1 MVLSLKTVFVIIALL
16 ASSAHARGGL
26 FAATSTTRFP
36 NEAALTAVLDP
47 VTTKGTNDFLAKTSL
62 DVVRSSFSTV
72 FFSFFNTFRG
82 GGRN

>member
-26 FAATSTTRFP
+26 SNTRFP